1 MSDEELAH
9 YMAKRNDESAI
20 RNSST
25 YRDRSRQIRKEA
37 ENLKL
42 PDGMKVR
49 QSMTP
54 KCFRLMKSEIP
65 VV

>member
-37 ENLKL
+37 K
-42 PDGMKVR
+42 
-49 QSMTP
+49 T
-54 KCFRLMKSEIP
+54 
-65 VV
+65 